1 MSIHSAPKILIIRRD
16 NIGDLVC
23 TTPLIAALRRR
34 FPEAW
39 LGALVNSY
47 NAPVLDGNPDLDEV
61 LVYTKAKHRGQGESL
76 PGILW
81 RRLLLMQRLRRM
93 QLDDVII
100 ATTSP
105 QPRVVALARW
115 LRPKRIIGFGE
126 FKGLDVA
133 LPLDNAGRHEVE
145 DVFRVAAIY
154 GIDGPP
160 PACRV
165 FAPVAVPPAPTLTIG
180 IHISARKAS
189 QRWPAEH
196 FADTIKAIAAQGPV
210 RFMLLWSPGAEDNPL
225 HPGDDAKAQDLLKK
239 VGAHATVIARPTQTL
254 PELIA
259 ALAECDALICADG
272 GAMHLG
278 AGLGLPIVCLFGNSG
293 AARWRPWGVPYRLLQ
308 KPSLDVLDI
317 PIDEVISAFN
327 ELSEILWQSHPSH
340 LPPSGHHDD
349 RPDQELAALTRQTPA
364 ATRQGRPGTE
374 PLDASEMTTGI
385 WPGRDK

>member
-23 TTPLIAALRRR
+23 TTPLIAALRQR
-34 FPEAW
+34 FPEGW

-61 LVYTKAKHRGQGESL
+61 FVYTKAKHRGQTESL

-81 RRLLLMQRLRRM
+81 RRLAMMYRLRQMR
-93 QLDDVII
+93 LDDVIV

-105 QPRVVALARW
+105 QPRVIALARW
-115 LRPKRIIGFGE
+115 LKPKRIIGFGDSDR
-126 FKGLDVA
+126 LDVS
-133 LPLDNAGRHEVE
+133 LPLDSEDRHEVE

-154 GIDGPP
+154 DIEGPP

-165 FAPVAVPPAPTLTIG
+165 FASNAVSPAPALCVPSGTFTIG
-180 IHISARKAS
+180 VHISARKPS
-189 QRWPAEH
+189 QRWPAER
-196 FADTIKAIAAQGPV
+196 FAATIGALATQGSV

-225 HPGDDAKAQDLLKK
+225 HPGDDTKARDVLERA
-239 VGAHATVIARPTQTL
+239 GSNAVIARPTQTL

-293 AARWRPWGVPYRLLQ
+293 AQRWRPWGGAYRLLQ
-308 KPSLDVLDI
+308 KPSLDVADIGVDEVVNAFNALRADI
-317 PIDEVISAFN
+317 PARA
-327 ELSEILWQSHPSH
+327 P
-340 LPPSGHHDD
+340 
-349 RPDQELAALTRQTPA
+349 
-364 ATRQGRPGTE
+364 
-374 PLDASEMTTGI
+374 
-385 WPGRDK
+385 